1 MTLLDPDDRA
11 YADEQHHNA
20 GSDYGEGDP
29 RTFDD
34 LTPEEAMTSRVSID
48 FGSAG
53 EDDSACP
60 HPASARR
67 LAQVEG
73 GQVQVCTACGEEMP
87 GATQAIVPRDRPGT
101 VDPTQREGD
110 ERSRGG
116 LRHITWDPANPA
128 ASRPYTPEEV
138 ELELADTLD
147 RIERGA
153 GFWTTKEEQRS
164 AAKVRYELEF
174 ARARFT
180 STGKTVGE
188 REDDALLKCAEL
200 YEEWQLLELVCRT
213 AKEGLHNLR
222 SKQSGLQSI
231 LRSASQAASGGGYG

>member
-1 MTLLDPDDRA
+1 MTVINETGEEVGPEDR
-11 YADEQHHNA
+11 
-20 GSDYGEGDP
+20 

-34 LTPEEAMTSRVSID
+34 LTPEEVLTSRVAID
-48 FGSAG
+48 LGQE
-53 EDDSACP
+53 EDPPACP

-67 LAQVEG
+67 RAEVEG
-73 GQVQVCTACGEEMP
+73 GHVQVCSACGEEVP
-87 GATQAIVPRDRPGT
+87 GATQQIVPRDRPGAA
-101 VDPTQREGD
+101 DPSHREGS
-110 ERSRGG
+110 ERSKGG

-164 AAKVRYELEF
+164 AAKLAYELAF

-188 REDDALLKCAEL
+188 REDDALIKCAEL

-231 LRSASQAASGGGYG
+231 LRSALDASRGGGFR